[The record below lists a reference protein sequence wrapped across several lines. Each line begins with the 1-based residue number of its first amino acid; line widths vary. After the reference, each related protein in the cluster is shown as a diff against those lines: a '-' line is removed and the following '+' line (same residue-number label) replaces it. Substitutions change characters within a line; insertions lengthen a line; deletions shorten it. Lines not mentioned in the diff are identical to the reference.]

1 MTTHAQGEFTVI
13 LTPIDTHDA
22 AASLGRLAINKQY
35 LGDLEATSKGE
46 MIAVREPNG
55 SGAYVALERVIGK
68 LQGRS
73 GSFVLLHSGMMTP
86 ASQQLSVTVVPGS
99 GTEELDELHG
109 KMSINVVDKKH
120 FYQLDYTL
128 PHVE

>member
-1 MTTHAQGEFTVI
+1 VTTHAKGEFEVV
-13 LTPIDTHDA
+13 LTPIDTHDV

-35 LGDLEATSKGE
+35 RGDLEATSKGE
-46 MIAVREPNG
+46 MLASRETNG
-55 SGAYVALERVIGK
+55 SGAYVALERVTGK

-99 GTEELDELHG
+99 ATEELDELHG
-109 KMSINVVDKKH
+109 KMSIKVVDKKH
-120 FYQLDYTL
+120 YYELDYTL
-128 PHVE
+128 PHV